1 MTATIKV
8 PDFGV
13 PIVKEGLKIP
23 VHNGNDL
30 EYAVTDGQANKWN
43 NLTKGQQL
51 ELVKKSSKEKKDLR
65 DYL

>member
-13 PIVKEGLKIP
+13 PTVKESLEIP
-23 VHNGNDL
+23 MHVGNYL
-30 EYAVTDGQANKWN
+30 EYAVTDDQAKKWN

-51 ELVKKSSKEKKDLR
+51 ELVKKSSNEKKDLR